1 MSRNKGGRPAHEPT
15 DQSRRQVEAMAGYGV
30 PAEDIGRVLGIDAKT
45 LRKHYR
51 EELDTGRVKANSKV
65 AEALY
70 RKATGDG
77 AQSVAAAIFWLKTRA
92 QWKETVVNEHTGKDG
107 EALMP
112 TQIII
117 RPAGDDG

>member
-1 MSRNKGGRPAHEPT
+1 MSAKKGGRPAHKPSA
-15 DQSRRQVEAMAGYGV
+15 QSRRQVEAMAGYGV

-70 RKATGDG
+70 RKATSDG
-77 AQSVAAAIFWLKTRA
+77 PQSVAAAIFWLKTRA
-92 QWKETVVNEHTGKDG
+92 RWKETVVNEHTGKDG
-107 EALMP
+107 APLQP
-112 TQIII
+112 PVIQFVH
-117 RPAGDDG
+117 DGQD